1 MKKIAIVSFVLVA
14 ALIALLAGFQIRAQT
29 ADQAWSTFLGGG
41 QADLQPNRIRIEYA
55 EPEHPQVQP
64 FRDMLIQH
72 RVSLAE
78 AQRAIEKGVEEA
90 SKDGKPMAFVV
101 ADAGGDVICSL
112 RMDGAHARVLKHA
125 VRKAFTAAVMQRDTL
140 AFETLACSATSSMVR
155 G

>member
-1 MKKIAIVSFVLVA
+1 VKKIAIVSFVLVA

-72 RVSLAE
+72 RPL
-78 AQRAIEKGVEEA
+78 EKVQEIF
-90 SKDGKPMAFVV
+90 SPLRLPMDLTIRTKECGISNAWYRRP
-101 ADAGGDVICSL
+101 DITIC
-112 RMDGAHARVLKHA
+112 
-125 VRKAFTAAVMQRDTL
+125 
-140 AFETLACSATSSMVR
+140 
-155 G
+155 